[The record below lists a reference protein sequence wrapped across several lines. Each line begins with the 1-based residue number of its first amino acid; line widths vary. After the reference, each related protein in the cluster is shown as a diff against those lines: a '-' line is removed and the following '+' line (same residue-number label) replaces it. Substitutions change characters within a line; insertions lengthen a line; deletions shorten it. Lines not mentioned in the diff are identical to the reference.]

1 MEDSLQFFYTKIES
15 QADVY
20 VDIKASNIMLGLD
33 DDSVLQAFEANEMAN
48 PSPRNIYPDRTIYRS
63 RLIDRP
69 KAIGL
74 PVLSDF
80 GLARFE
86 GGNADDD
93 IQPEIYRA
101 PEVLLDMDWNY
112 PVDIWNV
119 GAMIWDLFYD
129 KHLFDAYDPVTNKL
143 SNKYHISEMAA
154 YLGLPPRE
162 FLEKSETSWKYF
174 DRSGRLIT
182 GFDLSDKLSLEAREE
197 RLEGEKKEQFLNFI
211 RSMLR
216 WDPNDRLTARE
227 LLDDPWLNDYKI

>member
-1 MEDSLQFFYTKIES
+1 
-15 QADVY
+15 
-20 VDIKASNIMLGLD
+20 MLGLS
-33 DDSVLQAFEANEMAN
+33 DDSVLEAFEKDEIAN
-48 PSPRNIYPDRTIYRS
+48 PSSRNIYPDRTIYQS
-63 RLIDRP
+63 RPIDRP

-86 GGNADDD
+86 GGNSDDD

-101 PEVLLDMDWNY
+101 PEVLLDMDWSY
-112 PVDIWNV
+112 SADIWNI
-119 GAMIWDLFYD
+119 GAMIWDIFYD
-129 KHLFDAYDPVTNKL
+129 KHLFDAYDPITNKL

-154 YLGLPPRE
+154 YLGPPPQR

-182 GFDLSDKLSLEAREE
+182 GIDLTDKLSLEAREE
-197 RLEGEKKEQFLNFI
+197 WFDGEKKEQFLNFI

-216 WDPNDRLTARE
+216 WDLNDRLTAHE
-227 LLDDPWLNDYKI
+227 LLDDPWLNDYKL